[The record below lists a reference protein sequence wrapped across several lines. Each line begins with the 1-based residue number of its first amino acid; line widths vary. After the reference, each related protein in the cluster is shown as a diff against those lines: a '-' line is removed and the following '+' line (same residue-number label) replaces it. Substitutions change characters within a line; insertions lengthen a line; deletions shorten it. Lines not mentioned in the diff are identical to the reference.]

1 MTSTIRIRQWS
12 KNRKKV
18 TKIEIDTMYIY
29 SEFAEVFFSYLNSTE
44 YLISYDIAPEEKV
57 RAIIGC

>member
-1 MTSTIRIRQWS
+1 MH
-12 KNRKKV
+12 
-18 TKIEIDTMYIY
+18 IY